1 MKARWLV
8 AAFASGTLALA
19 VLTPG
24 AVTAGSPESRS
35 KPSGEAL
42 IHIGGGTARAVERGV
57 NVYRIVVSSQATIS
71 LLGQSR
77 GKPAIGTFGGKALVD
92 RWTRLGHS
100 ASSRSALST
109 IVWGSPGEPP
119 TPFVG
124 AYVAKP
130 RINSQGQLT
139 FLAKTSAPLPAT
151 LPNFSLNIERPV
163 HKARTSR
170 SGGYPLVIPVY
181 SASSTVG
188 AQLTGTGDNA
198 ATIVFGTVANG
209 NVTTA
214 CPKPPTQNMT
224 GNDSSNYATF
234 AGTCGDTT
242 WSAGTLS
249 FFPMQ
254 GDGST
259 IPAQVQMTATLIVK
273 GGNPSTFTWNVNMG
287 QWKKGAVQV
296 WPK

>member
-8 AAFASGTLALA
+8 IAVASGALSLGVLA
-19 VLTPG
+19 PG
-24 AVTAGSPESRS
+24 AVTADSSESRS

-42 IHIGGGTARAVERGV
+42 IHIGGGTARAVERGS
-57 NVYRIVVSSQATIS
+57 NVYRIVVSSQATIRW
-71 LLGQSR
+71 LGQSGGR
-77 GKPAIGTFGGKALVD
+77 LAIGTFGGKALVD

-100 ASSRSALST
+100 AKSRSALAT
-109 IVWGSPGEPP
+109 IVWANPGEAAP
-119 TPFVG
+119 PFVG
-124 AYVAKP
+124 AYLAMP
-130 RINSQGQLT
+130 RVNSQGQLT
-139 FLAKTSAPLPAT
+139 FVAKTSGPLPST
-151 LPNFSLNIERPV
+151 MPNFSLNIERPV
-163 HKARTSR
+163 HSARTPR
-170 SGGYPLVIPVY
+170 SGGYPLVIPAY
-181 SASSTVG
+181 SASSSVG
-188 AQLTGTGDNA
+188 AQLTATGDNA
-198 ATIVFGTVANG
+198 ATIVFGSVTSG
-209 NVTTA
+209 NVTSA

-234 AGTCGDTT
+234 VGTCGDTT
-242 WSAGTLS
+242 WSGGTLS

-259 IPAQVQMTATLIVK
+259 IPAQVQMTANVVVK